1 MVLHLTGTNPDV
13 PTTQP
18 PFLYMPMEIAS
29 RELDSRL
36 LIALYATEAG
46 VEVVTGQKWLLQ
58 KNARAMPRGFWIF
71 KTLTPGDA
79 KAMGRIQKLGHR
91 ISAIDEEMP
100 GLGEGSGR
108 LRWVH
113 PKSMEACE
121 TVFCLGPRHVRAL
134 EEKYP
139 THSGKLTIT
148 GNPRWDF
155 LRPEL
160 RSMYAEDAK
169 SIRAKYGA
177 FILVNTNIGL
187 VNSAKNN
194 ADGLIRSLTRD
205 GRINLDVP
213 DDKAF
218 IDDLVAFETANL
230 AAAAPLVL
238 RLRKEFPGHQVV
250 LRPHPTE
257 KLEPYE
263 EKLAGAEGIHIVREG
278 PAAAWLSAC
287 DLLVHTSCTTATEA
301 FALDKPAVCYQTIPS
316 PLHTYFLSGALGAV
330 GKDEDAVI
338 ARARAVLAG
347 EIDLEAKATQRVRF
361 EEFFAAQDGAFA
373 AERIAG
379 NVAESLGAAGPAAP
393 RWKPGW
399 LFRKKWRPSEF
410 NARIFPDVRAETI
423 QVRLG
428 QLAAAAGMKTVP
440 LVVKVG
446 DGQYHI
452 FNAPNEND

>member
-1 MVLHLTGTNPDV
+1 
-13 PTTQP
+13 
-18 PFLYMPMEIAS
+18 MPMEIAS

-36 LIALYATEAG
+36 LIALYATATG

-58 KNARAMPRGFWIF
+58 KNASRMPKGFWIF

-79 KAMGRIQKLGHR
+79 KAMGRIRKLGHH

-113 PKSMEACE
+113 PDSMAACE
-121 TVFCLGPRHVRAL
+121 TVFCLGPRHKRAL

-139 THSGKLTIT
+139 AHSGKLTIT

-160 RSMYAEDAK
+160 RSMYAEDAEA
-169 SIRAKYGA
+169 IQAKYGA

-187 VNSAKNN
+187 VNSAKNT

-205 GRINLDVP
+205 GRINMDVP

-218 IDDLVAFETANL
+218 IENLVAFETANL
-230 AAAAPLVL
+230 AAAVPLVQ
-238 RLRKEFPGHQVV
+238 RLRQEFPGHQLV

-263 EKLAGAEGIHIVREG
+263 AALSGLDGIHIVREG

-316 PLHTYFLSGALGAV
+316 PLHTYFLSGALGSI
-330 GKDEDAVI
+330 GDSEDAVI
-338 ARARAVLAG
+338 DRARAILAG
-347 EIDLEAKATQRVRF
+347 EIDQAEKSAQRARF
-361 EEFFAAQDGAFA
+361 EEFFAAQDGPFA

-379 NVAESLGAAGPAAP
+379 QVAERLGAEGIEAP
-393 RWKPGW
+393 RWKPSW
-399 LFRKKWRPSEF
+399 LFRRKWRPSEF
-410 NARIFPDVRAETI
+410 NARIFPDVSANTI
-423 QVRLG
+423 HTRLQ
-428 QLAAAAGMKTVP
+428 QLAKAAGMDRAP
-440 LVVKVG
+440 DVVKVG

-452 FNAPNEND
+452 FNTPNEND

>member
-1 MVLHLTGTNPDV
+1 MPA
-13 PTTQP
+13 TQP

-36 LIALYATEAG
+36 LIALYATAAG

-58 KNARAMPRGFWIF
+58 KNARAMPKGFWIF

-113 PKSMEACE
+113 PKSMAACE

-139 THSGKLTIT
+139 AHSGKLTIT

-169 SIRAKYGA
+169 AIRAKYGA

-187 VNSAKNN
+187 VNSAKNT
-194 ADGLIRSLTRD
+194 AEGLIRSLTRD

-238 RLRKEFPGHQVV
+238 RLRKEFPRSSG
-250 LRPHPTE
+250 
-257 KLEPYE
+257 
-263 EKLAGAEGIHIVREG
+263 GAA
-278 PAAAWLSAC
+278 PAS
-287 DLLVHTSCTTATEA
+287 DGEV
-301 FALDKPAVCYQTIPS
+301 
-316 PLHTYFLSGALGAV
+316 
-330 GKDEDAVI
+330 
-338 ARARAVLAG
+338 RAVRG
-347 EIDLEAKATQRVRF
+347 EIGGCRGHSHRPRRPCSCV
-361 EEFFAAQDGAFA
+361 AF
-373 AERIAG
+373 
-379 NVAESLGAAGPAAP
+379 
-393 RWKPGW
+393 
-399 LFRKKWRPSEF
+399 
-410 NARIFPDVRAETI
+410 
-423 QVRLG
+423 RL
-428 QLAAAAGMKTVP
+428 
-440 LVVKVG
+440 
-446 DGQYHI
+446 
-452 FNAPNEND
+452 

>member
-1 MVLHLTGTNPDV
+1 MPA
-13 PTTQP
+13 TQP

-36 LIALYATEAG
+36 LIALYATASG

-58 KNARAMPRGFWIF
+58 KNASRMPKGFWIF

-91 ISAIDEEMP
+91 ITAIDEEMP

-113 PKSMEACE
+113 PKSMAACE

-139 THSGKLTIT
+139 AHSGKLTIT

-169 SIRAKYGA
+169 AIRAKYGA

-187 VNSAKNN
+187 VNSAKNT

-213 DDKAF
+213 EDKAF

-238 RLRKEFPGHQVV
+238 RLRKEFPDHQVV

-263 EKLAGAEGIHIVREG
+263 EKLAGAEGVNIVREG

-287 DLLVHTSCTTATEA
+287 DVLVHTSCTTATEA
-301 FALDKPAVCYQTIPS
+301 FALDKPTVCYQTIPS

-330 GKDEDAVI
+330 GDSEDAVI
-338 ARARAVLAG
+338 AKARAILAG
-347 EIDLEAKATQRVRF
+347 ETDPETKAAQRARF
-361 EEFFAAQDGAFA
+361 EEFFAAQDSAFA

-379 NVAESLGAAGPAAP
+379 HVAEALGASTPQAP
-393 RWKPGW
+393 RWKPSW

-410 NARIFPDVRAETI
+410 QTRIFPDVSADVIHT
-423 QVRLG
+423 RLQ
-428 QLAAAAGMKTVP
+428 QLAKAAGMDHAPNVE
-440 LVVKVG
+440 KVG